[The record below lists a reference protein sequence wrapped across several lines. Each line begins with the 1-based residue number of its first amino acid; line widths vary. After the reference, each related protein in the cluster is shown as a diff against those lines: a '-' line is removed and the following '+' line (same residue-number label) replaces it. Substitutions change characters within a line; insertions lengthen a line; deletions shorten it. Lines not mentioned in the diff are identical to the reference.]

1 MVGASQRDPFDVG
14 RPMLAAP
21 YVTLLIGE
29 LAVLGTLV
37 ALSPHHPP
45 RSYEAGWAG
54 AASMIAMQLYS
65 LRRRLRVL
73 RNAGSLRTWL
83 DAHIFLGMQGFVL
96 VAYHSV
102 GITANA
108 SLAAVNFALVTIVVI
123 TGIAG
128 RYLYGYV
135 AYARLAAAVDRD
147 SRWRAALELADRWL
161 ARWSLVHRP
170 LAVVLLGITTLHVLA
185 HYAYAT

>member
-1 MVGASQRDPFDVG
+1 
-14 RPMLAAP
+14 MLALP

-37 ALSPHHPP
+37 AMSPHHPP

-54 AASMIAMQLYS
+54 AASMIVMQVYS
-65 LRRRLRVL
+65 LRRRLPAL
-73 RNAGSLRTWL
+73 RNVGPLRAWL
-83 DAHIFLGMQGFVL
+83 DAHIFLGVQGYL
-96 VAYHSV
+96 LIAYHSV

-108 SLAAVNFALVTIVVI
+108 SLAALNFALVTVVVI

-128 RYLYGYV
+128 RYLYGYI
-135 AYARLAAAVDRD
+135 AYARLAASVERD
-147 SRWRAALELADRWL
+147 SRWRTALELADRWL
-161 ARWSLVHRP
+161 ARWSIVHRP